1 MKLLSSITLALLL
14 NLPTLVGFIHSLEDE
29 HNHCE
34 DQSLHFHKIDLECST
49 CDYLRISADNELY
62 HSDLL
67 FNFFEKKYNYKDLL
81 HTQSSQ
87 NFIEFYNSRGPPKI

>member
-14 NLPTLVGFIHSLEDE
+14 NLPILIGLLHSLEDE

-34 DQSLHFHKIDLECST
+34 DQSLHFHKIDFECST

-62 HSDLL
+62 HNELL

-81 HTQSSQ
+81 HTQSPQ